1 MKEMF
6 LCYALMKLFQI
17 ISSVGLRGETCVR
30 FPPDEYS
37 QGLLTLGVFTAS
49 VYGLGFVNCRSTGV
63 SECSESFH
71 NVPSVFMWFSGM
83 WQYAQCLN
91 LPMLQN

>member
-1 MKEMF
+1 MF

-49 VYGLGFVNCRSTGV
+49 VYGLGFVNCRSSGV
-63 SECSESFH
+63 SRVQRILSQCA
-71 NVPSVFMWFSGM
+71 FSLYVVLWYVAICTM
-83 WQYAQCLN
+83 
-91 LPMLQN
+91 P